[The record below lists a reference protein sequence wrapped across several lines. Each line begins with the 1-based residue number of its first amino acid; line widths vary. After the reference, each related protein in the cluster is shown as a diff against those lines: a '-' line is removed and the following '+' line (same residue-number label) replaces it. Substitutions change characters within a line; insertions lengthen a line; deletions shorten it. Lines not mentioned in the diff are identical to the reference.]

1 MDTSFLGVDGLILC
15 DLSEVVSIDGGWR
28 LGISRKISGA
38 LRLFKGQILFGS
50 LEEGS
55 REIFLSTIKLNPSVI
70 YLRVYLEDVRG
81 SLAKIT
87 DIFKRDDINILSGG
101 AFSLGNLWVSEFV
114 LDFKGVDASQD
125 DVINEIEGLGG
136 FVSSREIT
144 ELFPRSFD
152 LQSTFEVS
160 GDDVDEMHIFIPNSF
175 TSRISETGGSA
186 SYALLNAW
194 PRVKAIFINFIQP
207 ETKLLKITAKIQDI
221 PGSLNAL
228 SNFLRSQVDLQ
239 AIDELHHDAVSGE
252 WVGFGVLVMGGLDEL
267 RERADGVPTILDFKA
282 EPLGWQD

>member
-1 MDTSFLGVDGLILC
+1 MDKSFLGVWSMILC
-15 DLSEVVSIDGGWR
+15 DLSEVVGVDGGWKI
-28 LGISRKISGA
+28 GISRKISGA
-38 LRLFKGQILFGS
+38 LRLFEGQILFGS

-55 REIFLSTIKLNPSVI
+55 RQIFLSTVKLNPSVI

-114 LDFKGVDASQD
+114 LDFKGVNASPD
-125 DVINEIEGLGG
+125 DIISEIEGLGG
-136 FVSSREIT
+136 YVTSREIT

-152 LQSTFEVS
+152 LQSTFEIS
-160 GDDVDEMHIFIPNSF
+160 GKGPDEMQIFIPSSF
-175 TSRISETGGSA
+175 TSRISEAGGTT

-207 ETKLLKITAKIQDI
+207 ETKLLKITAKIRDV

-228 SNFLRSQVDLQ
+228 ADFLRSQVDLQ
-239 AIDELHHDAVSGE
+239 AIDELHHDAASGE
-252 WVGFGVLVMGGLDEL
+252 WVGFGILVMGGLNEL
-267 RERADGVPTILDFKA
+267 RERADGVPTILNFKA

>member
-1 MDTSFLGVDGLILC
+1 MIVC
-15 DLSEVVSIDGGWR
+15 DLSKVEVVDGGWK

-38 LRLFKGQILFGS
+38 MRLFEGQILFGS

-114 LDFKGVDASQD
+114 LDFKGVDASPD

-160 GDDVDEMHIFIPNSF
+160 GDAAGEMRIFIPSSF

-207 ETKLLKITAKIQDI
+207 ETKLLKITAKIRDV